1 MTAFPVRARER
12 DKYLPSLFL
21 RVLCASVVRLKKL
34 EYPTQKPMI
43 FLELVLQNFGP
54 YAGKQII
61 NLNPEIDE
69 DNARPIILL
78 GGMNGGGKTTLMD
91 AIRLALYGQR
101 AQCSTRGNLSY
112 SDFLT
117 QCVNSKSTPTE
128 KTRIELVFEHI
139 EEDRPIKYRVV
150 RTWEKNPKDGKDQL
164 GILGDDETWPIDSLV
179 NIWDEYIENI
189 LPLGISN
196 LFLFD
201 GEQVK
206 ELAEQEIP
214 PPIVVD
220 AINGLLGLELADK
233 LAIDLEIL
241 VNRKKR
247 EFADTKDLEKL
258 AEIET
263 RLQEKQAEY
272 ENNQIKLANLNIEV
286 TELEKVHEEALDRF
300 VNEGGKIAAERSQLE
315 QQKEEKI
322 KVANNVRESLC
333 ELAADVLPLAL
344 ISPLLSQVQRQGEK
358 ELKTQQIQLAK
369 DVLIARDE
377 RLLNWLQQLNLETNK
392 VTNIQSFLAE
402 DINNLYTN
410 NLSTENNW
418 LNGDEESLSL
428 LDNITY
434 RLQVSQNTAQKQLD
448 ELTNYEE
455 EILTLER
462 QVQTA
467 AAPEEYTKLQ
477 KAVKAAQTEFNKI
490 KSQSEIMTQNLIE
503 LDTETKKLRQELNE
517 YTVQNI
523 KYQNSEH
530 IIDSALKVQQTLKV
544 FRERLTL
551 RKLNKLE
558 EEVKNCFLY
567 LLHKSDLVHRIA
579 IDSKTFGLSLYDL
592 NGKPVPKHRLSAG
605 EKQLLAIAFLW
616 GLAKVSGRRLPIAI
630 DTPLGRLD
638 SSHRNNLVE
647 RYFPSASH
655 QVILLSTDTE
665 IGKKE
670 YQNLQETEAIAR
682 EYLLQ
687 YNSGKRET
695 TIKPGYFW

>member
-1 MTAFPVRARER
+1 
-12 DKYLPSLFL
+12 
-21 RVLCASVVRLKKL
+21 
-34 EYPTQKPMI
+34 
-43 FLELVLQNFGP
+43 LQNFGP

-61 NLNPEIDE
+61 NLNPQIDE

-78 GGMNGGGKTTLMD
+78 GGMNGGGKTTLID

-117 QCVNSKSTPTE
+117 QCVNSKANPTE

-139 EEDRPIKYRVV
+139 EEDKPIQYRVV
-150 RTWEKNPKDGKDQL
+150 RTWEKNPKDGKDHL

-247 EFADTKDLEKL
+247 EFADNKDLGKL
-258 AEIET
+258 EEIET
-263 RLQEKQAEY
+263 KLHEKQQEY
-272 ENNQIKLANLNIEV
+272 ENNRQRLATVNIKVA
-286 TELEKVHEEALDRF
+286 ELEKIQEEALDKF

-315 QQKEEKI
+315 KQREEKI
-322 KVANNVRESLC
+322 KLANNVRESLC
-333 ELAADVLPLAL
+333 ELADDVLPLAL

-358 ELKTQQIQLAK
+358 ELKIQQIQLAK

-377 RLLNWLQQLNLETNK
+377 RLINWLKQLNLENNNIS
-392 VTNIQSFLAE
+392 NIQSFLAE
-402 DINNLYTN
+402 DINKLYSN
-410 NLSTENNW
+410 SLPTENTW
-418 LNGDEESLSL
+418 LNADEESLSL
-428 LDNITY
+428 VDNITY
-434 RLQVSQNTAQKQLD
+434 RLQIGQNTAQKQLD

-467 AAPEEYTKLQ
+467 AAPEEYMKLQ
-477 KAVKAAQTEFNKI
+477 KAVKEAQTGFNQI
-490 KSQSEIMTQNLIE
+490 KYQAEMMNQKLIE
-503 LDTETKKLRQELNE
+503 LESETKKLRQELNE
-517 YTVQNI
+517 YTVENL

-530 IIDSALKVQQTLKV
+530 IIDSATKVQQTLKI

-579 IDSKTFGLSLYDL
+579 IDSKTFGLSLYDY

-665 IGKKE
+665 IAKKE
-670 YQNLQETEAIAR
+670 YQTLQETEAIAR

-687 YNSGKRET
+687 YNSSKRET
-695 TIKPGYFW
+695 TIKSGYFW

>member
-1 MTAFPVRARER
+1 
-12 DKYLPSLFL
+12 
-21 RVLCASVVRLKKL
+21 
-34 EYPTQKPMI
+34 MI

-61 NLNPEIDE
+61 NLNPRIDE
-69 DNARPIILL
+69 DNIRPIILL

-112 SDFLT
+112 SDFLN
-117 QCVNSKSTPTE
+117 QCVNSQANPID

-139 EEDRPIKYRVV
+139 EDDKPVKYRVV
-150 RTWEKNPKDGKDQL
+150 RTWEKNPKDGKDSL
-164 GILGDDETWPIDSLV
+164 GILGDDETWPQSLA

-189 LPLGISN
+189 LPIGISN

-206 ELAEQEIP
+206 ELAEQETP
-214 PPIVVD
+214 PPVVVD

-233 LAIDLEIL
+233 LAVDLEIL
-241 VNRKKR
+241 VNRKKK
-247 EFADTKDLEKL
+247 ENADNEDLAKL
-258 AEIET
+258 EELENRLSEQLQKQEI
-263 RLQEKQAEY
+263 KQAELITL
-272 ENNQIKLANLNIEV
+272 EAEKKLLKIQSD
-286 TELEKVHEEALDRF
+286 EALDKYMA
-300 VNEGGKIAAERSQLE
+300 EGGKIAAERSQLDT
-315 QQKEEKI
+315 QKENQVKNAE
-322 KVANNVRESLC
+322 NVRKSLC
-333 ELAADVLPLAL
+333 ELAEDVLPLAL
-344 ISPLLSQVQRQGEK
+344 IPNLLSQIQIQGEK
-358 ELKTQQIQLAK
+358 EFKIQQIQLAK
-369 DVLIARDE
+369 DVLIERDK
-377 RLLNWLQQLNLETNK
+377 RLINLLNQLNLELDKIN
-392 VTNIQSFLAE
+392 NIQNFLSQ
-402 DINNLYTN
+402 DIDNLYVGN
-410 NLSTENNW
+410 SSTEINW
-418 LNGDEESLSL
+418 LNADEESLSL
-428 LDNITY
+428 LDNLIY
-434 RLQVSQNTAQKQLD
+434 RLPNAQNLARKQLL
-448 ELTNYEE
+448 ELQNYEE
-455 EILTLER
+455 EIITIDR
-462 QVQTA
+462 QIQTA
-467 AAPEEYTKLQ
+467 AAPEEYIKLQ
-477 KAVKAAQTEFNKI
+477 KAREKAQAELNKVNTNFELLTRTLGEL
-490 KSQSEIMTQNLIE
+490 EIAINK
-503 LDTETKKLRQELNE
+503 TKKELNS
-517 YTVQNI
+517 YTSDNLKYQSTEHLINAATKVQN
-523 KYQNSEH
+523 
-530 IIDSALKVQQTLKV
+530 TLKI

-579 IDSKTFGLSLYDL
+579 IDAKSFGLSLYDL
-592 NGKPVPKHRLSAG
+592 NGKLVPKHRLSAG

-616 GLAKVSGRRLPIAI
+616 GLAKVSGKRLPVAI

-665 IGKKE
+665 ISKKE
-670 YQNLQETEAIAR
+670 VELLRENEAIAR

>member
-1 MTAFPVRARER
+1 
-12 DKYLPSLFL
+12 
-21 RVLCASVVRLKKL
+21 
-34 EYPTQKPMI
+34 MI

-61 NLNPEIDE
+61 NLNPQIDE

-78 GGMNGGGKTTLMD
+78 GGMNGGGKTTLID

-117 QCVNSKSTPTE
+117 QCVNSKANPTE

-139 EEDRPIKYRVV
+139 EEDKPIQYRVV
-150 RTWEKNPKDGKDQL
+150 RTWEKNPKDGKDHL

-247 EFADTKDLEKL
+247 EFADNKDLGKL
-258 AEIET
+258 EEIET
-263 RLQEKQAEY
+263 KLHEKQQEY
-272 ENNQIKLANLNIEV
+272 ENNRQRLATVNIKVA
-286 TELEKVHEEALDRF
+286 ELEKIQEEALDKF

-315 QQKEEKI
+315 KQREEKI
-322 KVANNVRESLC
+322 KLANNVRESLC

-377 RLLNWLQQLNLETNK
+377 RLMNWLKQLNLENTNIS
-392 VTNIQSFLAE
+392 NIQSFLAE
-402 DINNLYTN
+402 DINNLYSN
-410 NLSTENNW
+410 KLSTENTW
-418 LNGDEESLSL
+418 LNADEESLSL
-428 LDNITY
+428 VDNITY
-434 RLQVSQNTAQKQLD
+434 RLQIGQNTAQKQLD

-467 AAPEEYTKLQ
+467 AAPEEYMKLQ
-477 KAVKAAQTEFNKI
+477 KAVKQAQTGFNQIRYQAEMMNQK
-490 KSQSEIMTQNLIE
+490 LIE
-503 LDTETKKLRQELNE
+503 LEAETKKLRQELNE
-517 YTVQNI
+517 YTVENL

-530 IIDSALKVQQTLKV
+530 IINSATKVQQTLKI

-551 RKLNKLE
+551 KKLNKLE

-665 IGKKE
+665 IAKKE
-670 YQNLQETEAIAR
+670 YQTLQETEAIAR

-687 YNSGKRET
+687 YNSSKRET

>member
-1 MTAFPVRARER
+1 
-12 DKYLPSLFL
+12 
-21 RVLCASVVRLKKL
+21 
-34 EYPTQKPMI
+34 MI

-61 NLNPEIDE
+61 NLDPRIDD
-69 DNARPIILL
+69 DNIRPIILL

-91 AIRLALYGQR
+91 AIRLALYGSR

-117 QCVNSKSTPTE
+117 QCVNSKADPVN

-139 EEDRPIKYRVV
+139 EDDKPVKYRIV
-150 RTWEKNPKDGKDQL
+150 RTWEKNPKDGKDSL
-164 GILGDDETWPIDSLV
+164 GILGNDETWPQSLA

-214 PPIVVD
+214 PAVVVD

-233 LAIDLEIL
+233 LAVDLEIL
-241 VNRKKR
+241 VNRKKK
-247 EFADTKDLEKL
+247 ETADKQDLAKLEELEIRLEKQ
-258 AEIET
+258 
-263 RLQEKQAEY
+263 LQQQK
-272 ENNQIKLANLNIEV
+272 NQQQQ
-286 TELEKVHEEALDRF
+286 LEKSEQDLKDSKVKYEEALNKY
-300 VNEGGKIAAERSQLE
+300 VVEGGKLAAERSQLDT
-315 QQKEEKI
+315 QKEYQLQ
-322 KVANNVRESLC
+322 NVENIRKSLS
-333 ELAADVLPLAL
+333 ELAEDVLPLAL
-344 ISPLLSQVQRQGEK
+344 IPHLLSQVQTQGER
-358 ELKTQQIQLAK
+358 ELKFQQMQLAK
-369 DVLIARDE
+369 DVLIARDQ
-377 RLLNWLQQLNLETNK
+377 RLLSLLNHLNLELEKIGTIEN
-392 VTNIQSFLAE
+392 FLVA
-402 DINNLYTN
+402 DLDKLYAGNASMET
-410 NLSTENNW
+410 TW
-418 LNGDEESLSL
+418 LNADEDGLTL
-428 LDNITY
+428 LDNVVY
-434 RLQVSQNTAQKQLD
+434 RLQIAQSTANQQLS
-448 ELTNYEE
+448 ELQNYEE
-455 EILTLER
+455 QILTIDR
-462 QVQTA
+462 QIQTA
-467 AAPEEYTKLQ
+467 AAPEEYIELQ
-477 KAVKAAQTEFNKI
+477 KARE
-490 KSQSEIMTQNLIE
+490 KSQNELNQVNTNFELLSRSLGELEIAI
-503 LDTETKKLRQELNE
+503 DATKKELNS
-517 YTVQNI
+517 YTSDNLKYQSTEHLINAATKVQN
-523 KYQNSEH
+523 
-530 IIDSALKVQQTLKV
+530 TLKM

-579 IDSKTFGLSLYDL
+579 IDSKTFSLSLYDL

-616 GLAKVSGRRLPIAI
+616 GLAKVSGKRLPVAI

-647 RYFPSASH
+647 KYFTSASH

-665 IGKKE
+665 ISKKE
-670 YQNLQETEAIAR
+670 VELLRENEAVAR
-682 EYLLQ
+682 EYILQ

-695 TIKPGYFW
+695 TIKPGYFY

>member
-1 MTAFPVRARER
+1 
-12 DKYLPSLFL
+12 
-21 RVLCASVVRLKKL
+21 
-34 EYPTQKPMI
+34 MI

-54 YAGKQII
+54 YSGKQVI
-61 NLNPEIDE
+61 NLNPKIDE
-69 DNARPIILL
+69 DNVRPIILF

-112 SDFLT
+112 SDFLN
-117 QCVNSKSTPTE
+117 QCVNSKADPIE

-139 EEDRPIKYRVV
+139 EEDKPVRYRVV
-150 RTWEKNPKDGKDQL
+150 RTWEKNPKDGKDHL

-247 EFADTKDLEKL
+247 EFADNKDLAKL
-258 AEIET
+258 EEIET
-263 RLQEKQAEY
+263 QLNEKQEEY
-272 ENNQIKLANLNIEV
+272 EKNKKNLENLNIEV
-286 TELEKVHEEALDRF
+286 TELEKIHEEALDRF

-315 QQKEEKI
+315 REKED
-322 KVANNVRESLC
+322 KVKAGNNIRESLC

-344 ISPLLSQVQRQGEK
+344 ISPLLSQVQHQGEK

-377 RLLNWLQQLNLETNK
+377 RLLNWLQQLNLESNK

-410 NLSTENNW
+410 NVSSENTW

-428 LDNITY
+428 LDNIIY
-434 RLQVSQNTAQKQLD
+434 RLQVAESTAQKQLD
-448 ELTNYEE
+448 ELSNYEE
-455 EILTLER
+455 EVLTLER

-477 KAVKAAQTEFNKI
+477 KAVKQAQTEFNKMQ
-490 KSQSEIMTQNLIE
+490 SQAELMSRELIE
-503 LDTETKKLRQELNE
+503 LETEIKKLRQELNE
-517 YTVQNI
+517 YTVENL
-523 KYQNSEH
+523 KYKDSEH
-530 IIDSALKVQQTLKV
+530 IINSAAKVQATLKE

-616 GLAKVSGRRLPIAI
+616 GLAKVSGRRLPVAI

-670 YQNLQETEAIAR
+670 YQNLKETEAIAR

>member
-1 MTAFPVRARER
+1 
-12 DKYLPSLFL
+12 
-21 RVLCASVVRLKKL
+21 
-34 EYPTQKPMI
+34 MI

-61 NLNPEIDE
+61 NLNPQIDE
-69 DNARPIILL
+69 DNACPIILL
-78 GGMNGGGKTTLMD
+78 GGMNGGGKTTLID

-117 QCVNSKSTPTE
+117 QCVNSKANPTE

-139 EEDRPIKYRVV
+139 EEDKPIQYRVV
-150 RTWEKNPKDGKDQL
+150 RTWEKNPKDGKDHL

-247 EFADTKDLEKL
+247 EFADNKDLGKL
-258 AEIET
+258 EEIET
-263 RLQEKQAEY
+263 KLHEKQQEY
-272 ENNQIKLANLNIEV
+272 ENNKQRLATVNIKVA
-286 TELEKVHEEALDRF
+286 ELEKIQEEALDKF

-315 QQKEEKI
+315 QQRENKI
-322 KVANNVRESLC
+322 KLANNVRESLC
-333 ELAADVLPLAL
+333 ELADDVLPLAL

-377 RLLNWLQQLNLETNK
+377 RLINWLKQLNLENTK
-392 VTNIQSFLAE
+392 ISNIQSFLAE
-402 DINNLYTN
+402 DINNLYSN
-410 NLSTENNW
+410 NLSTENTW
-418 LNGDEESLSL
+418 LNADEESLSL
-428 LDNITY
+428 VDNITY
-434 RLQVSQNTAQKQLD
+434 RLQIGQNTAQKQLD

-455 EILTLER
+455 EILTIER
-462 QVQTA
+462 QIQTA
-467 AAPEEYTKLQ
+467 AAPEEYMKLQ
-477 KAVKAAQTEFNKI
+477 KAVKEAQTGFNQI
-490 KSQSEIMTQNLIE
+490 KYQAEMMNQKLIE
-503 LDTETKKLRQELNE
+503 LEAETKKLRQELNE
-517 YTVQNI
+517 YTVENL

-530 IIDSALKVQQTLKV
+530 IIDSATKVQQTLKI

-579 IDSKTFGLSLYDL
+579 IDSKTFGLSLYDYH
-592 NGKPVPKHRLSAG
+592 GKPVPKHRLSAG

-665 IGKKE
+665 IAKKE
-670 YQNLQETEAIAR
+670 YQNLKETEAIAR

-687 YNSGKRET
+687 YNSNKRET